1 MVRGQND
8 MCRSGKK
15 SSSGGLDSGNTHISR
30 TGCICICKLGSKM
43 TCPSSRSGKKSS
55 SGGSD
60 SGTGGSEG
68 RRDSASGGK
77 SHYTRP
83 LDFYDYNE

>member
-1 MVRGQND
+1 M
-8 MCRSGKK
+8 
-15 SSSGGLDSGNTHISR
+15 
-30 TGCICICKLGSKM
+30 
-43 TCPSSRSGKKSS
+43 SRSGKKSS

-77 SHYTRP
+77 SHHTRP
-83 LDFYDYNE
+83 LDFTTIMNNFYGYNEENTLENLYGCNEENI

>member
-8 MCRSGKK
+8 M
-15 SSSGGLDSGNTHISR
+15 
-30 TGCICICKLGSKM
+30 
-43 TCPSSRSGKKSS
+43 SRSGKKSS

-77 SHYTRP
+77 SHHPRP
-83 LDFYDYNE
+83 LDF

>member
-8 MCRSGKK
+8 MC
-15 SSSGGLDSGNTHISR
+15 
-30 TGCICICKLGSKM
+30 
-43 TCPSSRSGKKSS
+43 RSGKKSS

-77 SHYTRP
+77 SRHTRP
-83 LDFYDYNE
+83 LDFYDFNE